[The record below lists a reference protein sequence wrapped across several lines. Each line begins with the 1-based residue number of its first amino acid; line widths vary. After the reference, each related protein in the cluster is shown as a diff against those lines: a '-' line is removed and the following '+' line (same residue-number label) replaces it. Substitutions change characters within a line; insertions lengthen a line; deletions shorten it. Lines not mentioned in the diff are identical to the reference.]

1 MLWSKSSSKMLIISS
16 LHPNIPIPLP
26 EEFAPSCRTSNGD
39 YRQASMTERGEG
51 ERTQSK
57 IKPETQAEPE
67 QAEPI
72 CYPRPILRQNIVAK
86 NTRSRAGLLGSE
98 SLLCHDRLIT
108 PPLGPSFL
116 TNPMRKIMKLVWLSD
131 SLGNRFWDRNVCREF
146 SQEKH
151 QKGREGRSLRRGWSG
166 TGTQ

>member
-1 MLWSKSSSKMLIISS
+1 
-16 LHPNIPIPLP
+16 
-26 EEFAPSCRTSNGD
+26 
-39 YRQASMTERGEG
+39 MTERGEG

-57 IKPETQAEPE
+57 IKPEMQAEPE

-116 TNPMRKIMKLVWLSD
+116 TNPMRKIMKLV
-131 SLGNRFWDRNVCREF
+131 
-146 SQEKH
+146 
-151 QKGREGRSLRRGWSG
+151 
-166 TGTQ
+166 